1 MSTSTV
7 VGASPAVAELPLTPH
22 VRTTQRSVIVSEW
35 TKFRSLRSTM
45 YTLIASVVLIIGI
58 GALVTAVTA
67 AKWSGMSF
75 LDRATFEPIAASLRG
90 GLFAQLTIGV
100 LGVMMMT
107 SEYSTGMIRS
117 TFTVVPRRL
126 PVLWAK
132 LVVFVTAIGIAT
144 IISTVV
150 SFFLGQA
157 LLSRVGIGVSI
168 SSGHAVRDV
177 IGAALYLTMAGVIG
191 LAIGALLRSTAGGI
205 TTFIAGIFV
214 LPPVLELLPAD
225 WTNHIAPYLPAAAGQ
240 ALWSGNPD
248 AGASQLSPWV
258 GFAVMTLW
266 AIILVAAA
274 AVRLSRSDA

>member
-1 MSTSTV
+1 MSTATV
-7 VGASPAVAELPLTPH
+7 AEASIDTVELPLTPH
-22 VRTTQRSVIVSEW
+22 VRTSQKAVIVSEW
-35 TKFRSLRSTM
+35 TKFRSLRSTI
-45 YTLIASVVLIIGI
+45 YTLAASVILLIGI
-58 GALVTAVTA
+58 GAISTAVTA

-75 LDRATFEPIAASLRG
+75 IQQATFRPILTSLQG

-132 LVVFVTAIGIAT
+132 LVVFVTTIGIAT

-150 SFFLGQA
+150 AFFLGQA

-168 SSGHAVRDV
+168 STGHALRDV
-177 IGAALYLTMAGVIG
+177 IGEALYLTLAGVIG
-191 LAIGALLRSTAGGI
+191 IAIGALLRSTAGGI

-214 LPPVLELLPAD
+214 LPPVLDLLPTD

-248 AGASQLSPWV
+248 ATSSQLSPWV
-258 GFAVMTLW
+258 GFAVMGIW
-266 AIILVAAA
+266 AVVLIAA
-274 AVRLSRSDA
+274 AVVRITRSDA

>member
-1 MSTSTV
+1 VSTATLGSST
-7 VGASPAVAELPLTPH
+7 AIAELPITPG
-22 VRTTQRSVIVSEW
+22 VRATQKSAIVSEW

-45 YTLIASVVLIIGI
+45 YTLGASVVLIIGI
-58 GALVTAVTA
+58 SAIFTAVTA
-67 AKWSGMSF
+67 AKWSGMTF
-75 LDRATFEPIAASLRG
+75 IEKATFDPITASLRG
-90 GLFAQLTIGV
+90 ALFAQLTIGV

-132 LVVFVTAIGIAT
+132 LIVFVTAIGIAS
-144 IISTVV
+144 IASTMIA
-150 SFFLGQA
+150 FFLGEG

-168 SSGHAVRDV
+168 STGHALRDV

-214 LPPVLELLPAD
+214 LPPVLDLLPTD

-248 AGASQLSPWV
+248 VGASQLSPWV
-258 GFAVMTLW
+258 GFAVMGIW
-266 AIILVAAA
+266 AVVLIAAA